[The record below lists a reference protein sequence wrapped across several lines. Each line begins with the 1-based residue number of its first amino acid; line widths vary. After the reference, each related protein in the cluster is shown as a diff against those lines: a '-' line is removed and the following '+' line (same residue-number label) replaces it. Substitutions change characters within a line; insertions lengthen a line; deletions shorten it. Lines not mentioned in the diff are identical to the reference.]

1 MLSVT
6 LELMAL
12 RYWVK
17 KMSEIRELE
26 LRRKISKE
34 ILDAYQP
41 QEWDVTNLWGRAL
54 EFAAS
59 VVAKPHLSES
69 IEVDTV
75 VPLADSNPLF
85 EGVTTKAG
93 RDLISYMNIN
103 YGSSI
108 WGKVALS
115 VKEIES
121 EMKNER
127 L

>member
-1 MLSVT
+1 
-6 LELMAL
+6 
-12 RYWVK
+12 
-17 KMSEIRELE
+17 MSEISELE
-26 LRRKISKE
+26 LRRIISKE

-41 QEWDVTNLWGRAL
+41 QEFDVTNLWGRAL
-54 EFAAS
+54 DYAAS
-59 VVAKPHLSES
+59 VVAKVNLSEN
-69 IEVDTV
+69 IEVDTFF
-75 VPLADSNPLF
+75 PLTDSNPLF

-93 RDLISYMNIN
+93 KDLISYMNTN

-121 EMKNER
+121 EIKNER

>member
-1 MLSVT
+1 
-6 LELMAL
+6 
-12 RYWVK
+12 
-17 KMSEIRELE
+17 MSEISELE

-41 QEWDVTNLWGRAL
+41 QEFDVTNLWGRAL
-54 EFAAS
+54 DFAAS
-59 VVAKPHLSES
+59 VVEKVHLSENT
-69 IEVDTV
+69 EVDTV
-75 VPLADSNPLF
+75 VPLADINPLF

-93 RDLISYMNIN
+93 KDLISYMNTN

-115 VKEIES
+115 VKEIEL
-121 EMKNER
+121 EIKNER

>member
-1 MLSVT
+1 MT
-6 LELMAL
+6 EI
-12 RYWVK
+12 
-17 KMSEIRELE
+17 SEQE
-26 LRRKISKE
+26 LRNKISKE
-34 ILDAYQP
+34 ILDAYRP
-41 QEWDVTNLWGRAL
+41 QEWDVTNLWGRAF

-59 VVAKPHLSES
+59 VVAKPNLSGN

-75 VPLADSNPLF
+75 VPLTDINPLF

-93 RDLISYMNIN
+93 KDLISYMNTN

-121 EMKNER
+121 EIKNER